1 MNLKTYYIHTFGC
14 AMNEYDTERI
24 AAALERRSLIQA
36 ESAESADVIILNTCS
51 VREKPQI
58 KISSYLGRIRER
70 KEKKSGMLVG
80 ITGCVAQQD
89 GEALLNKFKV
99 VDFVA
104 GTETLGR
111 IDAILDKAFSGERF
125 ADTGTENG
133 EFSIDGF
140 ERKKS
145 VKAYVTVMKGC
156 ENFCSYCIVPFV
168 RGKEASRSSAEI
180 IDDIKRLVD
189 SGVKEVCLLGQN
201 VNSYGKNLT
210 EKTDFPD
217 LLYKVNKIDG
227 LKRLR
232 FMTSH
237 PKDFSEKMINAVAE
251 CEKIWK
257 FIHLPLQSGSDS
269 VLKNMN
275 RGYTFKEYADKID
288 LTKKII
294 PEVRFSSDFIV
305 GFPGETQDD
314 FERTLFAIDY
324 VGYEHVFAFNYS
336 PRPMT
341 SAGEMADNVPA
352 DVKSA
357 RLARLFEV
365 QDKVHENKREK
376 LNGTVIELIVTGER
390 NKAEGIYCG
399 SNVCDKTISF
409 KSKRSVER
417 GEIVKIRLEK
427 EKDSFLFGYEV

>member
-1 MNLKTYYIHTFGC
+1 MNLRTYYIHTFGC

-24 AAALERRSLIQA
+24 AAALERRSLIQS
-36 ESAESADVIILNTCS
+36 ESAESADMIILNTCS
-51 VREKPQI
+51 VREKPHI
-58 KISSYLGRIRER
+58 KIASYLGRIRER
-70 KEKKSGMLVG
+70 KEKNPNMLVG

-89 GEALLNKFKV
+89 GAELLKRFKV

-104 GTETLGR
+104 GTETLGC
-111 IDAILDKAFSGERF
+111 IDDILDKAFAGKRIANTAIEE
-125 ADTGTENG
+125 GK
-133 EFSIDGF
+133 FSIDSF
-140 ERKKS
+140 QRKKL
-145 VKAYVTVMKGC
+145 VKAYVTVTKGC

-168 RGKEASRSSAEI
+168 RGKEASRTSAEI

-189 SGVKEVCLLGQN
+189 SGVREVCLLGQN
-201 VNSYGKNLT
+201 VNSYGKNLA
-210 EKTDFPD
+210 ENIDFPD

-237 PKDFSEKMINAVAE
+237 PKDFSQKMINTVAD

-257 FIHLPLQSGSDS
+257 FIHLPLQAGSDN

-288 LTKKII
+288 LTKKLI

-305 GFPGETQDD
+305 GFPGETSDD
-314 FERTLFAIDY
+314 FQRTLYAIDY

-341 SAGEMADNVPA
+341 AAQKMDDNVTS
-352 DVKSA
+352 DEKSS
-357 RLARLFEV
+357 RLAKLFDV
-365 QDKVHENKREK
+365 QEKVHERKTAK
-376 LNGTVIELIVTGER
+376 LLGTVAELLVLGKSSR
-390 NKAEGIYCG
+390 GEGIFRG
-399 SNVCDKTISF
+399 SNVCDKIISF
-409 KSKRSVER
+409 KSERSVES
-417 GEIVKIRLEK
+417 GEIVKVRLEK
-427 EKDSFLFGYEV
+427 GKDSFLFGYEV